1 MEYLLLLIG
10 FVLIVKFSD
19 ILVDDACSIA
29 NNFKIPKMVIALTIV
44 AFGTCA
50 PEIAI
55 SFNSIMSNNGS
66 MAIANVVGSCIINTL
81 MIIGLAA
88 IINPIKVKN
97 DTINKEMPL
106 LCLITLIF
114 SILVLD
120 SKVVSF
126 LPNVITRLDGF
137 ILLLLFAIFV
147 YYLYNIVKTNKNKN
161 REKPA
166 YSMFKSIVM
175 IIVSIIII
183 AFSSDLIVDNAV
195 VIAESLGISH
205 KVITMVIIVIGTSL
219 PELTMTVRSAK
230 KHEFDIAL
238 GNIIGTNIFN
248 ICIVLG
254 LPLTIYGDVPISDFG
269 IIDFVILF
277 TSTVVLY
284 IFAKTDKKL
293 NKSEGIVMFLI
304 FVCYYAYILLV

>member
-19 ILVDDACSIA
+19 ILVDGACSIA

-219 PELTMTVRSAK
+219 PELTMTVRCAK

-254 LPLTIYGDVPISDFG
+254 LPVAIFGNVRIVDFG
-269 IIDFVILF
+269 IVDFI
-277 TSTVVLY
+277 
-284 IFAKTDKKL
+284 IFL
-293 NKSEGIVMFLI
+293 VSINML
-304 FVCYYAYILLV
+304 ILLK

>member
-1 MEYLLLLIG
+1 MLLIG

-19 ILVDDACSIA
+19 ILVDGACSIA

-219 PELTMTVRSAK
+219 PELTMTVRCAK

-254 LPLTIYGDVPISDFG
+254 LPVAIFGNVRIVDFG
-269 IIDFVILF
+269 IVDFIILV
-277 TSTVVLY
+277 SSSIILY
-284 IFAKTDKKL
+284 IFARTDKEL
-293 NKSEGIVMFLI
+293 NKTEGIVMFLI
-304 FVCYYAYILLV
+304 FICYYAYILIV

>member
-19 ILVDDACSIA
+19 ILVDGACSIA

-175 IIVSIIII
+175 IIVSIIVI

-219 PELTMTVRSAK
+219 PELTMTVRCAK

-254 LPLTIYGDVPISDFG
+254 LPVAIFGNVGIVDFG
-269 IIDFVILF
+269 IVDFIILVSSSVI
-277 TSTVVLY
+277 LY
-284 IFAKTDKKL
+284 IFARTDKEL
-293 NKSEGIVMFLI
+293 NKTEGIVMFLI
-304 FVCYYAYILLV
+304 FICYYAYILIV

>member
-19 ILVDDACSIA
+19 ILVDGACSIA

-205 KVITMVIIVIGTSL
+205 KVITMIIIVIGTSL

-254 LPLTIYGDVPISDFG
+254 LPVAIFGNVGIVDFG
-269 IIDFVILF
+269 IVDFIVLVSSSFI
-277 TSTVVLY
+277 LY
-284 IFAKTDKKL
+284 IFARTDKEL
-293 NKSEGIVMFLI
+293 NKTEGIVMFLI
-304 FVCYYAYILLV
+304 FICYYAYILIV

>member
-1 MEYLLLLIG
+1 MEYLLLIIG

-19 ILVDDACSIA
+19 ILVDAACSIA
-29 NNFKIPKMVIALTIV
+29 NNLKIPKIVIALTV
-44 AFGTCA
+44 MAFGTCA

-55 SFNSIMSNNGS
+55 SFKSISAGNGS
-66 MAIANVVGSCIINTL
+66 MALSNVVGSCIINVL

-88 IINPIKVKN
+88 IISPIKVKN
-97 DTINKEMPL
+97 DTINKEVPL

-120 SKVVSF
+120 STLVSSM
-126 LPNVITRLDGF
+126 PNTITRFDGIVLL
-137 ILLLLFAIFV
+137 ILFMIFV
-147 YYLYNIVKTNKNKN
+147 FYLYNIVKEHKNKN
-161 REKPA
+161 RSKPN
-166 YSMFKSIVM
+166 YGMVKSIILV
-175 IIVSIIII
+175 IISIFVV
-183 AFSSDLIVDNAV
+183 AKASDLIVDNAV
-195 VIAESLGISH
+195 IIANNLGVSH
-205 KVITMVIIVIGTSL
+205 KIITMVIIVIGTSL
-219 PELTMTVRSAK
+219 PELTMTIRGAK

-269 IIDFVILF
+269 IIDFAILF

>member
-1 MEYLLLLIG
+1 MEYLLLIIG
-10 FVLIVKFSD
+10 FILIVKFSD
-19 ILVDDACSIA
+19 ILVDAACSVA
-29 NNFKIPKMVIALTIV
+29 NNLKIPKIVIALTV
-44 AFGTCA
+44 MAFGTCA

-55 SFNSIMSNNGS
+55 SFKSISAGNGS
-66 MAIANVVGSCIINTL
+66 MALSNVVGSCIINVL

-88 IINPIKVKN
+88 IISPIKVKN
-97 DTINKEMPL
+97 DTINKEVPL

-120 SKVVSF
+120 STLVSSM
-126 LPNVITRLDGF
+126 PNTITRFDGI
-137 ILLLLFAIFV
+137 ILLLLFMIFV
-147 YYLYNIVKTNKNKN
+147 FYLYNIVKEHKNKN
-161 REKPA
+161 MSKPK
-166 YSMFKSIVM
+166 YGMVKSIILV
-175 IIVSIIII
+175 IISIFVV
-183 AFSSDLIVDNAV
+183 AKASDLIVDNAV
-195 VIAESLGISH
+195 IIANNLGVSH
-205 KVITMVIIVIGTSL
+205 KIITMIIIVIGTSL

>member
-19 ILVDDACSIA
+19 ILVDGACSIA

-219 PELTMTVRSAK
+219 PELTMTVRCAK

-254 LPLTIYGDVPISDFG
+254 LPVAIFGNVRIVDFG
-269 IIDFVILF
+269 IVDFIILVSSSVI
-277 TSTVVLY
+277 LY
-284 IFAKTDKKL
+284 IFARTDKEL
-293 NKSEGIVMFLI
+293 NKTEGIVMFLI
-304 FVCYYAYILLV
+304 FICYYAYILIV

>member
-19 ILVDDACSIA
+19 ILVDGACSIA

-126 LPNVITRLDGF
+126 LSNVITRLDGF

-219 PELTMTVRSAK
+219 PELTMTVRCAK

-254 LPLTIYGDVPISDFG
+254 LPVAIFGNVRIVDFG
-269 IIDFVILF
+269 IVDFIILVSSSVI
-277 TSTVVLY
+277 LY
-284 IFAKTDKKL
+284 IFARTDKEL
-293 NKSEGIVMFLI
+293 NKTEGIVMFLI
-304 FVCYYAYILLV
+304 FICYYAYILIV

>member
-1 MEYLLLLIG
+1 MEYLLLIIG
-10 FVLIVKFSD
+10 FILIVKFSD
-19 ILVDDACSIA
+19 ILVDAACSVA
-29 NNFKIPKMVIALTIV
+29 NNLKIPKIVIALTV
-44 AFGTCA
+44 MAFGTCA

-55 SFNSIMSNNGS
+55 SFKSITAGNGS
-66 MAIANVVGSCIINTL
+66 MALSNVVGSCIINVL

-88 IINPIKVKN
+88 IISPIKVKN
-97 DTINKEMPL
+97 DTINKEVPL

-120 SKVVSF
+120 STLVSSM
-126 LPNVITRLDGF
+126 PNTITRFDGI
-137 ILLLLFAIFV
+137 ILLLLFMIFV
-147 YYLYNIVKTNKNKN
+147 FYLYNIVKEHKNKN
-161 REKPA
+161 RLKPK
-166 YSMFKSIVM
+166 YGMVKSIILV
-175 IIVSIIII
+175 IISIFVV
-183 AFSSDLIVDNAV
+183 AKASDLIVDNAV
-195 VIAESLGISH
+195 IIANNLGVSH
-205 KVITMVIIVIGTSL
+205 KIITMIIIVIGTSL

>member
-19 ILVDDACSIA
+19 ILVDGACSIA

-219 PELTMTVRSAK
+219 PELTMTVRCAK

-254 LPLTIYGDVPISDFG
+254 LPVAIFGNVGIVDFG
-269 IIDFVILF
+269 IVDFIILV
-277 TSTVVLY
+277 SSSIILY
-284 IFAKTDKKL
+284 IFARTDKEL
-293 NKSEGIVMFLI
+293 NKTEGIVMFLI
-304 FVCYYAYILLV
+304 FICYYAYILIV

>member
-19 ILVDDACSIA
+19 ILVDGACSIA

-219 PELTMTVRSAK
+219 PELTMTVRCAK

-254 LPLTIYGDVPISDFG
+254 LPVAIFGNVRIVDFG
-269 IIDFVILF
+269 IVDFIILV
-277 TSTVVLY
+277 SSSIILY
-284 IFAKTDKKL
+284 IFARTDKEL
-293 NKSEGIVMFLI
+293 NKTEGIVMFLI
-304 FVCYYAYILLV
+304 FICYYAYILIV

>member
-1 MEYLLLLIG
+1 MEYLLLLIV

-19 ILVDDACSIA
+19 ILVDGACSIA

-254 LPLTIYGDVPISDFG
+254 LPVAIFGNVGIVDFG
-269 IIDFVILF
+269 IVDFIVLVSSSVI
-277 TSTVVLY
+277 LY
-284 IFAKTDKKL
+284 IFARTDKEL
-293 NKSEGIVMFLI
+293 NKTEGIVMFLI
-304 FVCYYAYILLV
+304 FICYYAYILIV

>member
-19 ILVDDACSIA
+19 ILVDGACSIA

-137 ILLLLFAIFV
+137 IILLLFAIFV

-205 KVITMVIIVIGTSL
+205 KVITMIIIVIVTSL
-219 PELTMTVRSAK
+219 PELTITVRSAK

-254 LPLTIYGDVPISDFG
+254 LPVAIFGNVGIVDFG
-269 IIDFVILF
+269 IVDFIVLVSSSVI
-277 TSTVVLY
+277 LY
-284 IFAKTDKKL
+284 IFARTDKEL
-293 NKSEGIVMFLI
+293 NKTEGIVMFLI
-304 FVCYYAYILLV
+304 FICYYAYILIV

>member
-254 LPLTIYGDVPISDFG
+254 LPVAIFGNVGIVDFG
-269 IIDFVILF
+269 IVDFIVLVSSSVI
-277 TSTVVLY
+277 LY
-284 IFAKTDKKL
+284 IFARTDKEL
-293 NKSEGIVMFLI
+293 NKTEGIVMFLI
-304 FVCYYAYILLV
+304 FICYYAYILIV

>member
-19 ILVDDACSIA
+19 ILVDGACSIA

-147 YYLYNIVKTNKNKN
+147 CYLYNIVKTNKNKN

-219 PELTMTVRSAK
+219 PELTMTVRCAK

-254 LPLTIYGDVPISDFG
+254 LPVAIFGNVGIVDFG
-269 IIDFVILF
+269 IVDFIVLVSSSVI
-277 TSTVVLY
+277 LY
-284 IFAKTDKKL
+284 IFARTDKEL
-293 NKSEGIVMFLI
+293 NKTEGIVMFLI
-304 FVCYYAYILLV
+304 FICYYAYILIV

>member
-19 ILVDDACSIA
+19 ILVDGACSIA

-219 PELTMTVRSAK
+219 PELTMTVRCAK

-254 LPLTIYGDVPISDFG
+254 LPVAIFGNVGIVNFG
-269 IIDFVILF
+269 IVDFIILVSSSVI
-277 TSTVVLY
+277 LY
-284 IFAKTDKKL
+284 IFARTDKEL
-293 NKSEGIVMFLI
+293 NKTEGIVMFLI
-304 FVCYYAYILLV
+304 FICYYAYILIV

>member
-19 ILVDDACSIA
+19 ILVDGACSIA

-219 PELTMTVRSAK
+219 PELTMTVRCAK

-254 LPLTIYGDVPISDFG
+254 LPVAIFGNVRIVDFG
-269 IIDFVILF
+269 IVDFIVLVSSSVI
-277 TSTVVLY
+277 LY
-284 IFAKTDKKL
+284 IFARTDKEL
-293 NKSEGIVMFLI
+293 NKTEGIVMFLI
-304 FVCYYAYILLV
+304 FICYYAYILIV

>member
-19 ILVDDACSIA
+19 ILVDGACSIA

-219 PELTMTVRSAK
+219 PELTMTVRCAK

-254 LPLTIYGDVPISDFG
+254 LPVAIFGNVRIVDFG
-269 IIDFVILF
+269 IVDFIVLVSSSFI
-277 TSTVVLY
+277 LY
-284 IFAKTDKKL
+284 IFARTDKEL
-293 NKSEGIVMFLI
+293 NKTEGIVMFLI
-304 FVCYYAYILLV
+304 FICYYAYILIV

>member
-19 ILVDDACSIA
+19 ILVDGACSIA

-219 PELTMTVRSAK
+219 PELTMTVRCAK

-254 LPLTIYGDVPISDFG
+254 LPVAIFGNVGIVDFG
-269 IIDFVILF
+269 IVDFIILVSSSVI
-277 TSTVVLY
+277 LY
-284 IFAKTDKKL
+284 IFARTDKEL
-293 NKSEGIVMFLI
+293 NKTEGIVMFLI
-304 FVCYYAYILLV
+304 FICYYAYILIV

>member
-19 ILVDDACSIA
+19 ILVDGACSIA

-195 VIAESLGISH
+195 VIAESLGISQ

-219 PELTMTVRSAK
+219 PELTMTVRCAK

-254 LPLTIYGDVPISDFG
+254 LPVAIFGNVRIVDFG
-269 IIDFVILF
+269 IVDFIILV
-277 TSTVVLY
+277 SSSIILY
-284 IFAKTDKKL
+284 IFARTDKEL
-293 NKSEGIVMFLI
+293 NKTEGIVMFLI
-304 FVCYYAYILLV
+304 FICYYAYILIV

>member
-19 ILVDDACSIA
+19 ILVDGACSIA

-55 SFNSIMSNNGS
+55 SFNSIMSNTGS

-219 PELTMTVRSAK
+219 PELTMTVRCAK

-254 LPLTIYGDVPISDFG
+254 LPVAIFGNVRIVDFG
-269 IIDFVILF
+269 IVDFIILV
-277 TSTVVLY
+277 SSSIILY
-284 IFAKTDKKL
+284 IFARTDKEL
-293 NKSEGIVMFLI
+293 NKTEGIVMFLI
-304 FVCYYAYILLV
+304 FICYYAYILIV

>member
-19 ILVDDACSIA
+19 ILVDAACSIA

-219 PELTMTVRSAK
+219 PELTMTVRCAK

-254 LPLTIYGDVPISDFG
+254 LPVAIFGNVRIVDFG
-269 IIDFVILF
+269 IVDFIILV
-277 TSTVVLY
+277 SSSIILY
-284 IFAKTDKKL
+284 IFARTDKEL
-293 NKSEGIVMFLI
+293 NKTEGIVMFLI
-304 FVCYYAYILLV
+304 FICYYAYILIV

>member
-19 ILVDDACSIA
+19 ILVDGACSIA

-254 LPLTIYGDVPISDFG
+254 LPVAIFGNVGIVDFG
-269 IIDFVILF
+269 IVDFIVLVSSSVI
-277 TSTVVLY
+277 LY
-284 IFAKTDKKL
+284 IFARTDKEL
-293 NKSEGIVMFLI
+293 NKTEGIVMFLI
-304 FVCYYAYILLV
+304 FICYYAYILIV

>member
-19 ILVDDACSIA
+19 ILVDGACSIA

-147 YYLYNIVKTNKNKN
+147 CYLYNIVKTNKNKN

-219 PELTMTVRSAK
+219 PELTMTVRCAK

-254 LPLTIYGDVPISDFG
+254 LPVAIFGNVRIVDFG
-269 IIDFVILF
+269 IVDFIVLVSSSVI
-277 TSTVVLY
+277 LY
-284 IFAKTDKKL
+284 IFARTDKEL
-293 NKSEGIVMFLI
+293 NKTEGIVMFLI
-304 FVCYYAYILLV
+304 FICYYAYILIV

>member
-1 MEYLLLLIG
+1 MEYLLLVIG

-19 ILVDDACSIA
+19 IFVDAACSVA
-29 NNFKIPKMVIALTIV
+29 NNLKIPKVVIALTIM

-55 SFNSIMSNNGS
+55 SFKSISAGNGS
-66 MAIANVVGSCIINTL
+66 MALSNVVGSCIINVL

-88 IINPIKVKN
+88 IISPIRVKN
-97 DTINKEMPL
+97 NTISKEMPL
-106 LCLITLIF
+106 LCLISLIF

-120 SKVVSF
+120 SSVVGF
-126 LPNVITRLDGF
+126 LPDTITRFDGMV
-137 ILLLLFAIFV
+137 LLLLFMIFV
-147 YYLYNIVKTNKNKN
+147 YYLYNIVMDNKNKN
-161 REKPA
+161 RQKPK
-166 YSMFKSIVM
+166 YSLFKSILLVV
-175 IIVSIIII
+175 VSLFVV
-183 AFSSDLIVDNAV
+183 AKSSDLIVDNAV
-195 VIAESLGISH
+195 IIAENIGVSH

-254 LPLTIYGDVPISDFG
+254 LPLVIYGDVAISDFG
-269 IIDFVILF
+269 IVDFAVLFASTVILWF
-277 TSTVVLY
+277 
-284 IFAKTDKKL
+284 FAKTDKKL
-293 NKSEGIVMFLI
+293 NKAEGIIMFLV
-304 FVCYYAYILLV
+304 FVCYYAYILLI